1 MSRRNLLAGSL
12 CLVLCLTALSCAS
25 RQPIDSGRAADLDR
39 KLSTYAF
46 IEEGALVTFIVGTR
60 ATRYRGE
67 DTYIPIEI
75 CISNNGLRQLILTR
89 ESFTLIDEE
98 GNRYP
103 AATPREL
110 IDNYDFLDI
119 DRNGLT
125 ELEDIV
131 FNKFA
136 AYTRYGSRF
145 SPTNIAFATQ
155 DNLVRDLV
163 SIPKFGYIIDFI
175 YFPTPPTGVKGKR
188 FDLFLESASLPDP
201 VFVKFIVE

>member
-1 MSRRNLLAGSL
+1 MSRRNLWVGSL
-12 CLVLCLTALSCAS
+12 ALALCMTALSCAS
-25 RQPIDSGRAADLDR
+25 RQPIEGGAASDLDR

-46 IEEGALVTFIVGTR
+46 IEEGDLVTFIVGTR
-60 ATRYRGE
+60 ATRYRG
-67 DTYIPIEI
+67 DDAYIPIEI

-89 ESFTLIDEE
+89 ESFTLIDED

-103 AATPREL
+103 AAAPREL
-110 IDNYDFLDI
+110 IDGYDFLDI

-125 ELEDIV
+125 ELGEIV

-136 AYTRYGSRF
+136 AYTRYRSRF
-145 SPTNIAFATQ
+145 SPTNIAFAER
-155 DNLVRDLV
+155 DNLVRDMV

-175 YFPTPPTGVKGKR
+175 YFPTPPSGVKGKR

-201 VFVKFIVE
+201 VFVKFIVL